1 MVQPGQPQGSGVD
14 ATSFLRVRICV
25 HMLRV
30 GVGRG
35 HAGDELVGDRLPG
48 LAEEKVSTH
57 YICVCVCV
65 EQL

>member
-1 MVQPGQPQGSGVD
+1 
-14 ATSFLRVRICV
+14 
-25 HMLRV
+25 MLRV